1 MEVPLN
7 AYNFLNFYFSYP
19 YDFSFLPS
27 FLHGSIS
34 LLLEIANMIHALVVV
49 YRLLTFFAIS
59 SVADRDILEIYRQF
73 LIDHNHDGT
82 RIHDPARL
90 VAFSESLNYIKNHPG
105 TSYGVKLNEMADWL
119 PHEFNARFVS
129 VQTNEEQPRQV
140 NRPPLLRT
148 GNDFMI
154 HTEGQSS
161 SDPIAIDWATSLN
174 PTGKGTISI
183 VRNQGLCGA
192 CWAFVAA
199 ASVESLARIGGGKQ
213 ISLSV
218 QELVDCD
225 NSYNKGCEGGNP
237 LYAYEYVK
245 LNALTSWEDYPYKE
259 LESTCHRRKYRPIAA
274 VEDYKKLPEND
285 QMVLKHYVGQVKS
298 RHIFSTY
305 PINHPSIYP
314 IISIHPGPCGSRS
327 VRH

>member
-1 MEVPLN
+1 M
-7 AYNFLNFYFSYP
+7 
-19 YDFSFLPS
+19 
-27 FLHGSIS
+27 
-34 LLLEIANMIHALVVV
+34 MIRFVAGYL
-49 YRLLTFFAIS
+49 LLTFFAIS
-59 SVADRDILEIYRQF
+59 STVVDREILELYRQF
-73 LIDHNHDGT
+73 LLDHNHDGT

-90 VAFSESLNYIKNHPG
+90 AAFSESLHYIQNHPSSGDNGG

-119 PHEFNARFVS
+119 PHELNARFRS
-129 VQTNEEQPRQV
+129 VQTNEVQLRHV
-140 NRPPLLRT
+140 HRSPLLHT
-148 GNDFMI
+148 SNDVLI

-161 SDPIAIDWATSLN
+161 SDPSAIDWATSLN
-174 PTGKGTISI
+174 PTGKGTISV

-285 QMVLKHYVGQVKS
+285 QLVLKHYVGQVW
-298 RHIFSTY
+298 TLQG
-305 PINHPSIYP
+305 PS
-314 IISIHPGPCGSRS
+314 S
-327 VRH
+327 

>member
-1 MEVPLN
+1 M
-7 AYNFLNFYFSYP
+7 
-19 YDFSFLPS
+19 
-27 FLHGSIS
+27 
-34 LLLEIANMIHALVVV
+34 MIRFVAGYL
-49 YRLLTFFAIS
+49 LLTFFAIS
-59 SVADRDILEIYRQF
+59 STVVDREILELYRQF
-73 LIDHNHDGT
+73 LLDHNHDGT

-90 VAFSESLNYIKNHPG
+90 AAFSESLRYIQNHPSSGDNGG

-119 PHEFNARFVS
+119 PHELNARFRS
-129 VQTNEEQPRQV
+129 VQTNEVQLRHV
-140 NRPPLLRT
+140 HLSPLLQT
-148 GNDFMI
+148 SNDVLI

-161 SDPIAIDWATSLN
+161 SDPSAIDWATSLN
-174 PTGKGTISI
+174 PTGKGTISV

-285 QMVLKHYVGQVKS
+285 QLVLKHYVGQVW
-298 RHIFSTY
+298 TLQG
-305 PINHPSIYP
+305 PS
-314 IISIHPGPCGSRS
+314 S
-327 VRH
+327 